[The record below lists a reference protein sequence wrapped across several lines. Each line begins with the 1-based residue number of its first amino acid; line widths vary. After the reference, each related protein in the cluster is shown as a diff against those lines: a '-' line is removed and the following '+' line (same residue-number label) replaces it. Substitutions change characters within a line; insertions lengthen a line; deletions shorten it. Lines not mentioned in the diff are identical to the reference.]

1 MTRLTKL
8 TLKNF
13 KSFKK
18 AEIPISKGFTAIVG
32 SNGSGKSN
40 VLDALLF
47 VLGITSL
54 KTLRAGKLTDLVNN
68 NAKENYAK
76 VSLDLKHNSKQ
87 YEISRMVDKQGKS
100 VYRLDGKRTTRNE
113 ITSLLTELGID
124 VSGHN
129 IVTQGDITKIIEMSP
144 IERRLI
150 IDNVA
155 GLSEFDQ
162 KKEEAIKELNKV
174 DSRIKEA
181 TIILNERNSFLEE
194 LEREMTAAKEYS
206 SLEEEM
212 KRIKGT
218 IIWKEL
224 YSIEK
229 RSKEITHELKILIEE
244 KGAKEKSIE
253 ESREELKKAK
263 EESNELSK
271 RAVKAS
277 EEIYTSIGRE
287 FEEKKGK
294 LTLEQEKLEMKK
306 IQIEKNKNKI
316 EANIKTVQ
324 ENSKEK
330 SEIIEKQK
338 QIEKEMKE
346 LLHNLSIVEGKKRE
360 IESVVEKKNSE
371 IVESERV
378 LDEINKNIEE
388 KRKEIF
394 DLEVFAKN
402 WDKQKIF
409 NTKKLNELKE
419 EVENKNNQL
428 SAINENKKEIDSLQ
442 NGMDLEK
449 EIKKIQKEIDKLN
462 EEKSS
467 IIAQIKQEEKA
478 LTELEK
484 EISKCPVCDSKL
496 EKEKKE
502 KIAKEKREKVSA
514 FEKEQVEIK
523 NKLEKATAK
532 YDLLKESN
540 SKVLK
545 LNAEIANENEIK
557 EIIQKINSKISQLN
571 QELDERQFESQLQ
584 KKKLLDEK
592 LKETLGKKE
601 AGKDKLRS
609 LRAQNIFAEYSGASK
624 AHEEMLNKKSAKE
637 GQINEINGKIAQILL
652 SEESISIEN
661 VELGKENESFTTKTK
676 EMEPIIA
683 Q

>member
-484 EISKCPVCDSKL
+484 EISKCPVC
-496 EKEKKE
+496 
-502 KIAKEKREKVSA
+502 
-514 FEKEQVEIK
+514 
-523 NKLEKATAK
+523 
-532 YDLLKESN
+532 
-540 SKVLK
+540 
-545 LNAEIANENEIK
+545 
-557 EIIQKINSKISQLN
+557 
-571 QELDERQFESQLQ
+571 
-584 KKKLLDEK
+584 
-592 LKETLGKKE
+592 
-601 AGKDKLRS
+601 
-609 LRAQNIFAEYSGASK
+609 
-624 AHEEMLNKKSAKE
+624 
-637 GQINEINGKIAQILL
+637 
-652 SEESISIEN
+652 
-661 VELGKENESFTTKTK
+661 
-676 EMEPIIA
+676 
-683 Q
+683 